1 MITRKTVESMV
12 IDHGRKQATRKVS
25 DAATKAKAIAEYK
38 KAAAAALAAREAAIA
53 ARV

>member
-1 MITRKTVESMV
+1 MITRKVMESMV

-38 KAAAAALAAREAAIA
+38 RAAAAARAAKA
-53 ARV
+53 